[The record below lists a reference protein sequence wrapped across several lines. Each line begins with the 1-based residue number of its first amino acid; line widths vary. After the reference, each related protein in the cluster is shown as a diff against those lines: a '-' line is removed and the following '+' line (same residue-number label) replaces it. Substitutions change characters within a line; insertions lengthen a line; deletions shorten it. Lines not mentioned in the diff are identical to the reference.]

1 MSTTAT
7 KRKALTMTRAQKTP
21 EGTIAVQAKGSVQIH
36 VLPDGSK
43 KTRCGIVV
51 GNWREQI
58 ELDADA
64 KFNCPLCAEALK
76 AQAKKAKAEAQS

>member
-1 MSTTAT
+1 MSTTVT
-7 KRKALTMTRAQKTP
+7 KRKLTLSKAKASP
-21 EGTIAVQAKGSVQIH
+21 EGTKPVQAKGSVQVH
-36 VLPDGSK
+36 VLPENET
-43 KTRCGIVV
+43 KTACGIVI

-64 KFNCPLCAEALK
+64 KFNCPVCAEALK